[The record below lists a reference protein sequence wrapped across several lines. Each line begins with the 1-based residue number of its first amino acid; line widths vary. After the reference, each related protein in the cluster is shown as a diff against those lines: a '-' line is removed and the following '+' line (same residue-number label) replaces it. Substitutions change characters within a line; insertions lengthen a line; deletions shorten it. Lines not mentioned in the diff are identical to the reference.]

1 MGSRLD
7 PGEPNTMAS
16 FRLELDE
23 PNHIVLVMVTE
34 DDGSEHDYQFDFDP
48 RSGRYEFS
56 ERDILERDFGGEWVD
71 ELERAVR
78 TLIDRAVVER
88 RKASRD
94 DAWG

>member
-1 MGSRLD
+1 
-7 PGEPNTMAS
+7 MAS

-56 ERDILERDFGGEWVD
+56 EKDLLERDFGAEWVED
-71 ELERAVR
+71 MDAQIRA
-78 TLIDRAVVER
+78 TIQGALAKK
-88 RKASRD
+88 KA
-94 DAWG
+94 